1 MKMTL
6 PRISA
11 DVIDATASKV
21 LQNYDKPEL
30 FAVETMAGLMRDQP
44 ELFAV
49 LSGMM
54 DSAIKG
60 GNELDMVPA
69 QFAQEMMLRSCYVG
83 VGLALNAINAQLETD
98 EMNEAWA

>member
-1 MKMTL
+1 MTL
-6 PRISA
+6 PRIS
-11 DVIDATASKV
+11 VEVLDATAAKV

-30 FAVETMAGLMRDQP
+30 FADETMRGLMLDQP

-54 DSAIKG
+54 DSFTKG
-60 GNELDMVPA
+60 GEDVEMVSA
-69 QFAQEMMLRSCYVG
+69 EFAQEMMLRSCYVG
-83 VGLALNAINAQLETD
+83 VGLALKAINAQLETD